1 MYICN
6 RYTIALK
13 RKRIETLYQKRTL
26 NKNHMTKNF
35 KWAMLTLLAALTL
48 TACGGDDDDDNKGG
62 SETPKVKNVNA
73 NIPTKKEYSR
83 LEFPKLKGGTS
94 MVLIKNCAPY
104 GVNYSVEW
112 DTSKKSQRWSCYQM
126 HNGNS
131 GSGAKRYG
139 SNKNDPR
146 LEKYGQYPQDPDLPS
161 SQGWTPKNDPF
172 YGSGYDHGH
181 IVASADRLCSDEMNF
196 QTFYLTNMQPQ
207 RNTFNAGIW
216 EKMEVQVR
224 NWNKSSFRDT
234 LYVCKGGTI
243 DKPDQILKTTG
254 KGLLVPKYFF
264 MAVLCKNSQGYKAMA
279 FWVEHLDEDH
289 SLDNLKNYFISVDQL
304 EELTGIDFFC
314 NLPDDI
320 ETKVEGQNMPNA
332 WGFK

>member
-35 KWAMLTLLAALTL
+35 KWAMLTLLTALTL

-62 SETPKVKNVNA
+62 CETPKVKNVNA

-94 MVLIKNCAPY
+94 TVVIHYDPENRFGL
-104 GVNYSVEW
+104 NYSVEW
-112 DTSKKSQRWSCYQM
+112 DTSKKSQRWSCFQM

-131 GSGAKRYG
+131 GSGGSRY
-139 SNKNDPR
+139 
-146 LEKYGQYPQDPDLPS
+146 YGNPQYPTDPDLPTS
-161 SQGWTPKNDPF
+161 AGWTDDNDP
-172 YGSGYDHGH
+172 YRGSGYDHGH
-181 IVASADRLCSDEMNF
+181 IVASADRLCSNEMNY

-207 RNTFNAGIW
+207 KNLFNAGLW
-216 EKMEVQVR
+216 AKMENQVR
-224 NWNKSSFRDT
+224 NWNKASFRDT

-243 DKPDQILKTTG
+243 DKPDQILQTTG
-254 KGLLVPKYFF
+254 RGLLVPKYFF

-279 FWVEHLDEDH
+279 FWVEHINADLSNE
-289 SLDNLKNYFISVDQL
+289 NLKDYFISVDQL